1 MPALTSHSRLAA
13 DNPKNRAARQGYA
26 ADKAVLH
33 IEDVARDLPGY
44 GRRTAETVA
53 AGEVGVTRAQLVALA
68 SRSALNLH

>member
-26 ADKAVLH
+26 ADKAVLLV
-33 IEDVARDLPGY
+33 EDVGRSLPCCT
-44 GRRTAETVA
+44 RRTIETVA